1 MASGRALPPLALVGL
16 VVSMPQ
22 VQVQVQ
28 VPWRWL
34 WLWATP
40 WVTAE
45 EGEEANSTV
54 AVGAPARRTVVWPPQ
69 VVAAAEEHPL
79 EGAEEVEEVERG
91 SREVAAGRAPR
102 NRRSSSAGSVHSGTL
117 PCLRRGNSSRLVANM
132 RSPATSFRRV
142 SAGSITS
149 SM

>member
-1 MASGRALPPLALVGL
+1 MPPLALVGL

-22 VQVQVQ
+22 VRVQVQ
-28 VPWRWL
+28 V
-34 WLWATP
+34 T
-40 WVTAE
+40 E

-132 RSPATSFRRV
+132 RSPATSFWRV